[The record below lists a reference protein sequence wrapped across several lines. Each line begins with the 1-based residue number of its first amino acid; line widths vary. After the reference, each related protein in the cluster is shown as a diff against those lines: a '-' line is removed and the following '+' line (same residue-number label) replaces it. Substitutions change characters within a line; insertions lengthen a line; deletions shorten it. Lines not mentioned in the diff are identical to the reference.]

1 MLTPSTSIIGFIR
14 ARDRNFKTATAPTS
28 ANKQNAPSPARFCSW
43 RLRVPAPFA
52 SKRERTRATSCKVR
66 VDFFPFR
73 VDYAMLLCGGRLRA
87 HDKQRINFG
96 FILYAA
102 RARVSAGCRS
112 SVRARSGL
120 AGVVLVRSSAI
131 QSDWADGEHQH
142 GRISYNLCICFGYVY
157 RNVLELAGLVNIERT
172 RPTNKF
178 PIHHNMHHGHT
189 HMCGCVSA
197 CVCA

>member
-1 MLTPSTSIIGFIR
+1 
-14 ARDRNFKTATAPTS
+14 
-28 ANKQNAPSPARFCSW
+28 
-43 RLRVPAPFA
+43 
-52 SKRERTRATSCKVR
+52 
-66 VDFFPFR
+66 
-73 VDYAMLLCGGRLRA
+73 MLLCGGRLRA